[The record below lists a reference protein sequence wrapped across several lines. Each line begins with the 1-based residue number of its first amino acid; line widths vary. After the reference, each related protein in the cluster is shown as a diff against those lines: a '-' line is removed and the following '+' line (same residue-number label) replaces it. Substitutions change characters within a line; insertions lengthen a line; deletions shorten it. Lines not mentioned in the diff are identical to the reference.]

1 MVKKAV
7 VTSFLVFFIA
17 LTVALFSSNWWL
29 TFINISFY
37 IAQPL
42 VIIGGFR
49 FIYEKGFF
57 DMTISSFKRLFR
69 PPVEIDDEN
78 EQENDEEE
86 KQWGA
91 PFFFAGLIITLL
103 TLIFSYVR

>member
-1 MVKKAV
+1 MKKAV
-7 VTSFLVFFIA
+7 VTSFFVFFIA
-17 LTVALFSSNWWL
+17 LTVALFSGNWWL

-57 DMTISSFKRLFR
+57 DVTISSFKRLFR
-69 PPVEIDDEN
+69 SPVERYMTDEQHDDAS
-78 EQENDEEE
+78 
-86 KQWGA
+86 KRQWGA
-91 PFFFAGLIITLL
+91 TLFFAGLVVTGA
-103 TLIFSYVR
+103 TLIFSYMN

>member
-1 MVKKAV
+1 MKKAV

-17 LTVALFSSNWWL
+17 LTVALFSSDWWL

-69 PPVEIDDEN
+69 PPVEMDDAD
-78 EQENDEEE
+78 EQDDNQGRT
-86 KQWGA
+86 KWGA

-103 TLIFSYVR
+103 TLILSYVR

>member
-1 MVKKAV
+1 MKKAV

-69 PPVEIDDEN
+69 SPVERDYIDDEDDN
-78 EQENDEEE
+78 ETK

-91 PFFFAGLIITLL
+91 PLFFSGLIVTLL

>member
-1 MVKKAV
+1 MKKAV

-17 LTVALFSSNWWL
+17 LTVALFSSDWWL

-69 PPVEIDDEN
+69 PLLKWMMPMNKTTIKG
-78 EQENDEEE
+78 EQSGEHR
-86 KQWGA
+86 
-91 PFFFAGLIITLL
+91 
-103 TLIFSYVR
+103 FSSLV